1 MTTLYI
7 ADKIWMTV
15 KAVEVVRTTDNSYY
29 MMVKGRE
36 RRMAMATQY
45 DAAFTTHD
53 AALEYLRW
61 YAQNEINKLNRQ
73 VAYWQEKLDKLG
85 E

>member
-15 KAVEVVRTTDNSYY
+15 KAVEAVRTTDKSYY
-29 MMVKGRE
+29 TADGLRY
-36 RRMAMATQY
+36 AMATQY
-45 DAAFTTHD
+45 ETAFTTHD
-53 AALEYLRW
+53 AALKHLRW